1 MKSTSDYCFNLGSG
15 VFSLCSKRQDIVAQS
30 TVKVEFIS
38 ATTAAAK
45 QGLWLRKVLLDMNL
59 KQEKCTEVF
68 VDNQAAIAISNNPAF
83 HGKTKHFNIKLFF
96 LRDAQKEGSAGLE
109 YCKTDLQLADIFTKV
124 LPRSRFSS
132 KKDLEFAATEA
143 RRSVD

>member
-1 MKSTSDYCFNLGSG
+1 LFNLGSG
-15 VFSLCSKRQDIVAQS
+15 VFCGCSNKQEIVAKS
-30 TVKVEFIS
+30 TAEVEFIA
-38 ATTAAAK
+38 ATEATNQA
-45 QGLWLRKVLLDMNL
+45 LWLRKVLLDMNL

-68 VDNQAAIAISNNPAF
+68 VDNQAAIAISNNPDF

-96 LRDAQKEGSAGLE
+96 LRDAQKEGSAGLK

-124 LPRSRFSS
+124 LPRSRFAS

-143 RRSVD
+143 R